1 MYTTIYIHISLY
13 VYYYIN
19 SLLSPSK
26 LIISFLVLI
35 HILKSIYLYIYLDA
49 LGLSGGMPALVS

>member
-19 SLLSPSK
+19 SLLFPSK

-35 HILKSIYLYIYLDA
+35 HILKSYLFIYLF
-49 LGLSGGMPALVS
+49 GCSGS